1 MNLDKEWYTTA
12 EVAEILEIQKQSIN
26 RDIRNNYITNVKQI
40 NKKNYIHRDA
50 ILEMFRDKEMLK
62 EYYTAKEAAEKLG
75 KTSAAMRNM
84 IYRKTLKTAISYR
97 GASYVKKD
105 EIHSQMNCFCDTL
118 RVHEVVDKYDLAGA
132 DVTYMA
138 ESGIV
143 ESTRMNK
150 IWYLNVKSLE
160 EAIEKI
166 QSAFCLDKTSDITKT
181 HLIAFQNGANGLKV
195 EEASE
200 RLGLST
206 GVIRGYIRSG
216 EVKAYQVGTFYYIP
230 ESEIEKFFN
239 TIDGIKRRYFN
250 SDDIHSFYSEIM
262 EHIISSN
269 EKCTETLKMLRLWS
283 TNKLNSSKASIRN
296 KKLMISGYI
305 NLAKAISE
313 LLEDN
318 IWGCDE
324 NEFNKLMEEID
335 LDRTRNILN
344 SFYAYVQTK
353 KECKNTTLYSVK
365 KIVDEDDAKSKDE
378 KYTKSEWV
386 MFKKYLTNY
395 ELHIDKAKNSK
406 KYAQC
411 WLYAILHLSLSWR
424 SSDFLRIPVLS
435 PSEILGDSIEN
446 IDLAKLTY
454 AESQRIVNL
463 FRNSSLPIIA
473 NKNGVKAHI
482 VIVPELIRSTA
493 IAFCVNEIH
502 AKKEKSNTMFLYK
515 RINTEFLDG
524 FFPENFP
531 RFENRKANKSKMT
544 YSFEIAVNK
553 KGRAE
558 LAYQL
563 QSFARSHK
571 VNSNGMAN
579 SVTAAYLSLTDTM
592 VDSKSITKHLFER
605 GVFGW
610 QIELMLEIIEEGAN
624 DSLEERTLRIKKLSK
639 EFSPIVVEG
648 MSSYMNTVSKQASEL
663 TNELIS
669 MDVSKLKIKLE
680 SIAKIQSPGLLKN
693 TQCIKEVSNCPYP
706 EGENMCLG
714 CKYNV
719 PTNYVLE
726 IVNVRLNEVLT
737 LLENT
742 PMSDIIMRAKYTH
755 ITRKL
760 LFILMD
766 FRRCSK
772 SLGDDYLTSFID
784 LKSLS
789 QRYSALEKSK
799 FLILGDSTNGN

>member
-1 MNLDKEWYTTA
+1 MCLDKEWYTVV
-12 EVAEILEIQKQSIN
+12 EVSEILDIQKQSIN

-50 ILEMFRDKEMLK
+50 ILEMLQDKEMLK

-75 KTSAAMRNM
+75 KTPAAIRNM
-84 IYRKTLKTAISYR
+84 VYRKTLKTAISYR
-97 GASYVKKD
+97 GVSYVKKD
-105 EIHSQMNCFCDTL
+105 EIHSHMNYFCDTL
-118 RVHEVVDKYDLAGA
+118 RVHEIEDKYDIAKA

-143 ESTRMNK
+143 ESTRINK
-150 IWYLNVKSLE
+150 IWYLNVRSLE
-160 EAIEKI
+160 ETIKEI
-166 QSAFCLDKTSDITKT
+166 QSAFCLDKPSDITRT
-181 HLIAFQNGANGLKV
+181 YLIAFQNGANGLKV
-195 EEASE
+195 EEVSK
-200 RLGLST
+200 RLGIST
-206 GVIRGYIRSG
+206 GAIRMYIRSG
-216 EVKAYQVGTFYYIP
+216 DVKAYQVGSFYYIP

-283 TNKLNSSKASIRN
+283 TNKINSSGASIPN
-296 KKLMISGYI
+296 KKLIISGYI

-313 LLEDN
+313 SLRDN
-318 IWGCDE
+318 IWCCDE
-324 NEFNKLMEEID
+324 EEFNKLMEEID

-353 KECKNTTLYSVK
+353 KECKCTALYSVK
-365 KIVDEDDAKSKDE
+365 KIIDKDDDKSKDE

-386 MFKKYLTNY
+386 MLKRYLTDDK
-395 ELHIDKAKNSK
+395 LHIDKAKKNK

-435 PSEILGDSIEN
+435 SSEILGYNIEN
-446 IDLAKLTY
+446 IDLTKLTY
-454 AESQRIVNL
+454 TESQRIINL

-502 AKKEKSNTMFLYK
+502 AKKEKSNTIFLYK
-515 RINTEFLDG
+515 RIKTEFLNG

-531 RFENRKANKSKMT
+531 RFESRKANKSKMT
-544 YSFEIAVNK
+544 YSFETAVNK

-571 VNSNGMAN
+571 VNSKGMAN

-592 VDSKSITKHLFER
+592 VDSKLVAKHLFER

-610 QIELMLEIIEEGAN
+610 QIELMLQIIEEGEN
-624 DSLEERTLRIKKLSK
+624 DSLEDRTIRIKELSK
-639 EFSPIVVEG
+639 EFSPIVVES
-648 MSSYMNTVSKQASEL
+648 MSNYMNTVSKQASEL
-663 TNELIS
+663 ANELIS
-669 MDVSKLKIKLE
+669 TDVKELKIKLE
-680 SIAKIQSPGLLKN
+680 RIAKMQSPGLLKY
-693 TQCIKEVSNCPYP
+693 TQCIKEVKNCPYP
-706 EGENMCLG
+706 EGEYVCLG
-714 CKYNV
+714 CKYNI

-726 IVNVRLNEVLT
+726 IVNIRLNEALT

-742 PMSDIIMRAKYTH
+742 PISDTVMRAKYTY
-755 ITRKL
+755 IIRKL

-799 FLILGDSTNGN
+799 FLILGDSANGN